1 MKWILSWK
9 GVVVWDLKDIM
20 GRRSVRRYHTEAVSS
35 DVLRRTLEAA
45 RWAPSAHNAQP
56 WRFVV
61 LRENHIKWR
70 LAEAM
75 AKAWDRDLQDDG
87 VSSGV
92 RESLVMASLERFT
105 SAPTVII
112 ACLAMEDIDCYPDDR
127 RRGVERTMAIQ
138 SVAAAIQNILLVAHM
153 EDLGACWFCAPLFCP
168 DAVREALGIPVEV
181 EPQTLITMG
190 RPAERPEPPQRKA
203 LEGIVY
209 YERWR

>member
-1 MKWILSWK
+1 MSSGI
-9 GVVVWDLKDIM
+9 LKDFM
-20 GRRSVRRYHTEAVSS
+20 ERRSIRRYHAESVPS

-61 LRENHIKWR
+61 LRENHIKR
-70 LAEAM
+70 KLAEAM

-92 RESLVMASLERFT
+92 RESLLTASLERFI

-112 ACLAMEDIDCYPDDR
+112 ACLAMEDMDCYPDDR
-127 RRGVERTMAIQ
+127 RREVEHTMAIQ
-138 SVAAAIQNILLVAHM
+138 SVAAAIQNILLTANM
-153 EDLGACWFCAPLFCP
+153 ENLGACWFCTPLFCP
-168 DAVREALGIPVEV
+168 DAVREALRIPVEV
-181 EPQTLITMG
+181 EPQALITMG

-203 LEGIVY
+203 LEGIIH
-209 YERWR
+209 YERW